1 MTTSGLGTTTAP
13 IADKTWTVENDRKV
27 VSPVPSRSVAVDRG
41 RAATA
46 STGTAVTRLVRLN
59 ANGAIDSR
67 FTVGTGFNGSVYSVA
82 PAKGDNG
89 YMYVGGRFTN
99 YNGRGVTRLMRI
111 NDDGVID
118 VNFNAGIGFSNAVY
132 SVASAEDGSGDVYV
146 GGRFSSYNG
155 TAVVRLVR
163 LNADGTVDTDFN
175 VGTGFDGTV
184 YTVAPATDGSGDV
197 YVGGQFSTYNGRA
210 VTRLVRLNADGTIDA
225 DFMLGAGFDNTVW
238 SVAPATGDS
247 GDVYV
252 GGAFTRYNGTAANY
266 LVRLKANGAIDVS
279 FNVGMGMDH
288 PVRSVATAM
297 DGSGDVYV
305 GGWFTT
311 YNGTVVNDL
320 VRLNADGT
328 IDLGFTV
335 GTGCNGP
342 VLSVAPATDGSGDVY
357 VGGIFASYHG
367 ATVNDMARINGDD
380 IGDAGLALETGVE
393 NIVRNVVSTTDGSGD
408 VSVSGR
414 RTVHKTIVGLRIMRL
429 DADGHPL

>member
-1 MTTSGLGTTTAP
+1 
-13 IADKTWTVENDRKV
+13 
-27 VSPVPSRSVAVDRG
+27 
-41 RAATA
+41 
-46 STGTAVTRLVRLN
+46 
-59 ANGAIDSR
+59 
-67 FTVGTGFNGSVYSVA
+67 
-82 PAKGDNG
+82 
-89 YMYVGGRFTN
+89 
-99 YNGRGVTRLMRI
+99 
-111 NDDGVID
+111 
-118 VNFNAGIGFSNAVY
+118 
-132 SVASAEDGSGDVYV
+132 
-146 GGRFSSYNG
+146 
-155 TAVVRLVR
+155 
-163 LNADGTVDTDFN
+163 TVDTDFN

-266 LVRLKANGAIDVS
+266 LVRLKANGAIDES

-297 DGSGDVYV
+297 
-305 GGWFTT
+305 
-311 YNGTVVNDL
+311 
-320 VRLNADGT
+320 
-328 IDLGFTV
+328 
-335 GTGCNGP
+335 
-342 VLSVAPATDGSGDVY
+342 DGSGDVY